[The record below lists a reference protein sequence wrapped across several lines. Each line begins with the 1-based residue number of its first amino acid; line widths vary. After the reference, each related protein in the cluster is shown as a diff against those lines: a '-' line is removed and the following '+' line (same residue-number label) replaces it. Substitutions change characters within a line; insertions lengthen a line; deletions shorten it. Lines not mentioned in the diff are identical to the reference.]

1 MRKITKIVHLLLG
14 ALLVGTLAA
23 CSSGLPP
30 LSSAPVAETTPVYRI
45 AAGDQLQIYVAG
57 HSDLS
62 TTVPVGPDGRISIPL
77 VQGIDAEGKTPSQL
91 AKDIEKSL
99 SHYVRNPDVTVIVR
113 SFNSSFS
120 NEVRVIGQAVKP
132 QAIPYSKGMTLLDA
146 LTAVGGLTPYAAGN
160 RAELI
165 RRIDGKEKVYQVYLG
180 SLLNGDMKDNA
191 PLRPGDVIV
200 IPQKLF

>member
-1 MRKITKIVHLLLG
+1 MKRIR
-14 ALLVGTLAA
+14 LVLRLIAGTLFLGTLAA
-23 CSSGLPP
+23 CASHLPP
-30 LSSAPVAETTPVYRI
+30 LTSAPVSESTPVYRI
-45 AAGDQLQIYVAG
+45 AAGDELQIYVAG
-57 HSDLS
+57 HPDLS

-77 VQGIDAEGKTPSQL
+77 VQGIEAEGKTPSQL
-91 AKDIEKSL
+91 AKDIEKHL
-99 SHYVRNPDVTVIVR
+99 ARYIRNPDVTVIVR

-160 RAELI
+160 HAELI
-165 RRIDGKEKVYQVYLG
+165 RRVDGKEKVYRVYLS
-180 SLLNGDMKDNA
+180 SLLNGNMKDNA
-191 PLRPGDVIV
+191 RLQPGDVIV